1 MKHTWNCQS
10 KICSKQMD
18 KYCVTSI
25 YSTKV
30 ITSNDLIDNE
40 DYCLKDCHDYQ
51 LSWSGHSQ
59 HHSEWNKDGCR
70 GKVCWYQSID
80 IDINVWPTTI
90 TVLRTKRNCCQFAIF
105 VLLNVKNVFIS
116 LQKLLCRVNHR
127 VEFLHAFFYHSGS
140 KNPVAYSVELPI
152 RVATKILRRLKE
164 SIIKGKG

>member
-1 MKHTWNCQS
+1 MATLTWIMKHTWNCQS

-80 IDINVWPTTI
+80 IDINVWPATI

-127 VEFLHAFFYHSGS
+127 VEFLHASFFTTQ
-140 KNPVAYSVELPI
+140 AL
-152 RVATKILRRLKE
+152 KIP
-164 SIIKGKG
+164 

>member
-1 MKHTWNCQS
+1 MNLYHWEEITVVGRTFFCTWSKRRFVQDLRNTQS

-80 IDINVWPTTI
+80 IDINVWPATI

-127 VEFLHAFFYHSGS
+127 VEFLHASFFTTQ
-140 KNPVAYSVELPI
+140 AL
-152 RVATKILRRLKE
+152 KIP
-164 SIIKGKG
+164 

>member
-80 IDINVWPTTI
+80 IDINVWPATI

-116 LQKLLCRVNHR
+116 LQKLTVVPSESQGRILTCI
-127 VEFLHAFFYHSGS
+127 FFYHSGS
-140 KNPVAYSVELPI
+140 KNPVAYSAELPI
-152 RVATKILRRLKE
+152 RVATKILRRF
-164 SIIKGKG
+164 